1 MVNILMDCVISHMT
15 NKTPEKETNTDILNK
30 TQTIET
36 MTNVLNLIHYNLC
49 I

>member
-1 MVNILMDCVISHMT
+1 MVSTLMECVISHMT

-30 TQTIET
+30 TWTIET
-36 MTNVLNLIHYNLC
+36 VTNILNLIHYNLC